1 MSVSPRRSRR
11 QFVMKQIALQSTS
24 SPESRTALQEVRV
37 LKALHHPF
45 IVRYHDSWLD
55 EQSSTLCVVMHY
67 CAGGDLHG
75 RIRQASAAGQ
85 SFSEGAVLDWFI
97 ALCLALRYC
106 HDRRLLHRDIKSQ
119 NVFLSQHGVCRL
131 GDFGI
136 ARVLSTGNQMAQSV
150 VGTPYSLAPEVC
162 QSQHYSYAADVWAL
176 GCVLYETC
184 ALRLPF
190 EAGNLL
196 GLVWKIV
203 HEKPEPIDAARYS
216 PELWQLLQAM
226 LSKEPQRRPS
236 VKEILLLPFIQ
247 RRVPIIVEEM
257 KNRNSDQKRIHRQER
272 KDAAAAAAAA
282 AAATH

>member
-1 MSVSPRRSRR
+1 
-11 QFVMKQIALQSTS
+11 MKQIALQSTS

-257 KNRNSDQKRIHRQER
+257 KNRNSDQKRVHRQER